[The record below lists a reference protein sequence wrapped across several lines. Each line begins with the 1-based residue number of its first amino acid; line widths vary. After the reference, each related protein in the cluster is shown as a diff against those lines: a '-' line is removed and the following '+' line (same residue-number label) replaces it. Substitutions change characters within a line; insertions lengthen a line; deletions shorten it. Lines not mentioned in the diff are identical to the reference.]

1 MGAIKVKAN
10 MLLLT
15 RHFGNLTIVLL
26 VVVFLIHF
34 PFLLTVMYMRLFLQ
48 GGRKWGK
55 CGWIGGCLGRVEG
68 VESFSY
74 YDNLLLCFFLL

>member
-10 MLLLT
+10 MFLLS

-34 PFLLTVMYMRLFLQ
+34 PFLLTIMYMRLFLQ

-55 CGWIGGCLGRVEG
+55 WVDWWMSWEGRGGGK
-68 VESFSY
+68 
-74 YDNLLLCFFLL
+74 FFLL